1 MTSASSTGTD
11 AKRKRNL
18 PACLQ
23 IRENQVLCSRNA
35 DDVVEVNSFDCCVVA
50 QFEIHKAGVLNR
62 PVGNWG
68 HGET

>member
-23 IRENQVLCSRNA
+23 IRENEVLCSRNA
-35 DDVVEVNSFDCCVVA
+35 DDVVEVNGFDCGLGKTQIFLCA
-50 QFEIHKAGVLNR
+50 KYRLDS
-62 PVGNWG
+62 
-68 HGET
+68 